1 MQNWSVK
8 DDIREYWT
16 IRAETY
22 DLSPGHG
29 IAKLEEMDAWK
40 RLIIAHLG
48 DGDGRKALDLA
59 CGTGVMTMLM
69 HELGFNITGLDFT
82 EAMMARARRKAQA
95 AKAQITFLTCD
106 TAVALRTEQPAS
118 RWRRRH
124 RRARATR

>member
-8 DDIREYWT
+8 DDIREYWS

-40 RLIIAHLG
+40 RLITKHVG
-48 DGDGRKALDLA
+48 GGNGRKALDMA

-69 HELGFNITGLDFT
+69 HELGFEMTGLDFT

-95 AKAQITFLTCD
+95 
-106 TAVALRTEQPAS
+106 VN
-118 RWRRRH
+118 
-124 RRARATR
+124 ARSPS